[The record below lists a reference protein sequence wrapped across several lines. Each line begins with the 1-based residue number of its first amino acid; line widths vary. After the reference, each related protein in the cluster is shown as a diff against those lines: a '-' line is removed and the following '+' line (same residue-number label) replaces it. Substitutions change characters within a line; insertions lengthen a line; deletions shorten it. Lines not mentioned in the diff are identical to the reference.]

1 MTIVMV
7 AVIALIVLRWKSTKV
22 SPEIQQ
28 MGDVSNLTHADRRNS
43 FSGCDNDKIESL
55 GPTMQ
60 KYNSEST
67 LGKKI
72 KLNFYN
78 CIGSVMVSMLVS
90 SAVDLGFESR
100 SGQT

>member
-1 MTIVMV
+1 MV

>member
-1 MTIVMV
+1 MV

-90 SAVDLGFESR
+90 SAVDRGFESR
-100 SGQT
+100 SGKT

>member
-28 MGDVSNLTHADRRNS
+28 MGDVSNLTHADRPNS
-43 FSGCDNDKIESL
+43 SSGCDNDTIESL

-90 SAVDLGFESR
+90 SAVDRGFESR

>member
-1 MTIVMV
+1 MWIVDIFNLNIFDLSQVQDKEYKYIMTIVIV

-28 MGDVSNLTHADRRNS
+28 MGDVSNLTHVDRRNS
-43 FSGCDNDKIESL
+43 FSGCDNDKIESM

-60 KYNSEST
+60 KYDSEST

-72 KLNFYN
+72 IHCTKF
-78 CIGSVMVSMLVS
+78 
-90 SAVDLGFESR
+90 
-100 SGQT
+100 